1 VIAEQRTFGDSRWPF
16 TLATDQ
22 AVDYADERFPGTW
35 AALAR
40 VLVLPF
46 NERFTEAHVDHLAEA
61 IAEAATSES
70 PGEGPS

>member
-16 TLATDQ
+16 TLASPE

-46 NERFTEAHVDHLAEA
+46 NERFTDVHVDHLAEA
-61 IAEAATSES
+61 IAAAAA
-70 PGEGPS
+70 GETT